1 MTSNKQ
7 GSSNMPRNEDEMFI
21 DQYNQVTES
30 IKSIFDLT
38 SRIDERVKMLVER
51 QNDADIRYDKVLELL
66 QQLVNRVTILE
77 SKDIS
82 NVKIDVNEINK
93 RVAIMESFEAK
104 HNVEDIGAKQDIEDI
119 KQKIHTLDLR
129 VEAINMRTV
138 TQEGRWAKLF
148 DLVFKLTIML
158 IGGYLLFR
166 FGWQSP
172 P

>member
-7 GSSNMPRNEDEMFI
+7 GSSNMSRNEDEVFI
-21 DQYNQVTES
+21 DQYNQMTDS
-30 IKSIFDLT
+30 IKSVFDLT
-38 SRIDERVKMLVER
+38 SRIDERVKRLVER

-66 QQLVNRVTILE
+66 QQLVNRVAILE

-82 NVKIDVNEINK
+82 KVDINEINK

-104 HNVEDIGAKQDIEDI
+104 HDVEDIGAKHGIEDI

-166 FGWQSP
+166 FGWQAP

>member
-1 MTSNKQ
+1 MPTNKQ
-7 GSSNMPRNEDEMFI
+7 GPSNMPRNEGEI
-21 DQYNQVTES
+21 LIEQYNQVTNS
-30 IKSIFDLT
+30 IKSVFDLT

-51 QNDADIRYDKVLELL
+51 QNDADERYDKVLELL

-77 SKDIS
+77 SKDVS
-82 NVKIDVNEINK
+82 NVKTDLNEINK
-93 RVAIMESFEAK
+93 RIAIMESSGAK
-104 HNVEDIGAKQDIEDI
+104 HDIEDI

-138 TQEGRWAKLF
+138 NQEGRWAKLF

-166 FGWQSP
+166 FGWQAP